1 MQLKPRYL
9 TPALS
14 AVIAEGF
21 LSRLSFGIISF
32 ALPLYARR
40 LGLSLTETGFLFS
53 LNLIAE
59 QVMKPGMGWA
69 VERFGLKRS
78 FTTAIG
84 LRSLIALLL
93 AFAGAPWQI
102 YAIRIAHGVAES
114 LRDPSVNTLI
124 AENAD
129 KKSLASSYA
138 WYSTA
143 KTVAGSLG
151 KGASGILLTLTAYN
165 YSSVFIVA
173 FALSVLPLYTVARY
187 IRDER
192 ATGGSEVVPTS
203 EAEIIEQTE
212 IIEQSEIIEQ
222 ISDVEAPAAEQKRPA
237 SILPMVVL
245 GFLISGTANMIHS
258 LFPVLATE
266 YGGLTPAET
275 GVIYTVSILVTIFA
289 GPLFGWLSDNVS
301 RRLVLLIRGAC
312 NTLSSLVFLFFP
324 TFWGLAAGR
333 VADDCGKAAF
343 RPAWGALMAYVSGID
358 RRRRVRTI
366 SYLSMGE
373 GLGEIAGPILA
384 GFLWSAWSIP
394 VMLGARVLLALVS
407 EFYAMI
413 VAGPL
418 EKMEG
423 YSSSTGG
430 RTGRFAHPVFAFAR
444 RKIMRYK

>member
-1 MQLKPRYL
+1 MQSKTGYL

-32 ALPLYARR
+32 ALPLYARH

-59 QVMKPGMGWA
+59 QVMKPGMGWV

-84 LRSLIALLL
+84 MRSLIALLL

-124 AENAD
+124 AENAG

-143 KTVAGSLG
+143 KTVAGSVG
-151 KGASGILLTLTAYN
+151 KGAAGILLTLTAYN

-173 FALSVLPLYTVARY
+173 FALSILPLYTVARY

-192 ATGGSEVVPTS
+192 PLDESESKLVST
-203 EAEIIEQTE
+203 AEVSEQT
-212 IIEQSEIIEQ
+212 SNT
-222 ISDVEAPAAEQKRPA
+222 EAPTGEQKRSA
-237 SILPMVVL
+237 AILPMVVL

-266 YGGLTPAET
+266 YGHLTPAET
-275 GVIYTVSILVTIFA
+275 GIIYTISVLVTVVA

-312 NTLSSLVFLFFP
+312 NTLSSLVFIFFP
-324 TFWGLAAGR
+324 SFWGIAAGR
-333 VADDCGKAAF
+333 AVDDCGKAAF
-343 RPAWGALMAYVSGID
+343 RPAWGALMAYVSSANK
-358 RRRRVRTI
+358 RRRVRTI

-394 VMLGARVLLALVS
+394 VMLGVRVLLALVG

-418 EKMEG
+418 EKIEG
-423 YSSSTGG
+423 YSSTNE
-430 RTGRFAHPVFAFAR
+430 RTGRFAHPFFAIAR

>member
-1 MQLKPRYL
+1 MQFKTGYL

-32 ALPLYARR
+32 ALPLYARH

-59 QVMKPGMGWA
+59 QVMKPGMGWVA
-69 VERFGLKRS
+69 ERFGLKRS

-84 LRSLIALLL
+84 LRSLVALLL
-93 AFAGAPWQI
+93 AFSGAPWQI
-102 YAIRIAHGVAES
+102 YAIRIAHGIAES

-124 AENAD
+124 ADNAN

-151 KGASGILLTLTAYN
+151 KGAAGILLTLTAYN

-192 ATGGSEVVPTS
+192 PLDESEGKLKSAAEVSVQASEVAAPTG
-203 EAEIIEQTE
+203 
-212 IIEQSEIIEQ
+212 
-222 ISDVEAPAAEQKRPA
+222 EQKKPT

-258 LFPVLATE
+258 LFPILATE
-266 YGGLTPAET
+266 YGGLTAAET
-275 GVIYTVSILVTIFA
+275 GIIYTVSILVTVFA
-289 GPLFGWLSDNVS
+289 GPLFGWLSDNIS

-312 NTLSSLVFLFFP
+312 NTLSSLVFILFP
-324 TFWGLAAGR
+324 SFWGLAAGR
-333 VADDCGKAAF
+333 AADDCGKAAF
-343 RPAWGALMAYVSGID
+343 RPAWGALMASVSGVD
-358 RRRRVRTI
+358 KRSRVRTI

-384 GFLWSAWSIP
+384 GLLWSAWGIP
-394 VMLGARVLLALVS
+394 VMLGVRLLLALVG

-413 VAGPL
+413 VTGPL

-423 YSSSTGG
+423 YGQPGG
-430 RTGRFAHPVFAFAR
+430 RARRFAHPVFAIAR

>member
-1 MQLKPRYL
+1 MQFKSRYL
-9 TPALS
+9 TPVLS

-59 QVMKPGMGWA
+59 QVMKPGMGWV

-114 LRDPSVNTLI
+114 LRDPSVYTLI
-124 AENAD
+124 AEHAN

-143 KTVAGSLG
+143 KAVAGSLG
-151 KGASGILLTLTAYN
+151 KGAAGILLTLTAYN
-165 YSSVFIVA
+165 YSTVFIVA

-192 ATGGSEVVPTS
+192 PIVEPEGEPRSTAEVGEQSSEV
-203 EAEIIEQTE
+203 
-212 IIEQSEIIEQ
+212 
-222 ISDVEAPAAEQKRPA
+222 AAKAGGQKRPA
-237 SILPMVVL
+237 AIMSMVIL

-275 GVIYTVSILVTIFA
+275 GIIYTVSILVTVFA
-289 GPLFGWLSDNVS
+289 GPLFGWLSDNIS
-301 RRLVLLIRGAC
+301 RRLVLMIRGVC
-312 NTLSSLVFLFFP
+312 NTLSSLVFIFFP
-324 TFWGLAAGR
+324 NFWGIGAGR
-333 VADDCGKAAF
+333 IADDCGKAAF
-343 RPAWGALMAYVSGID
+343 RPAWGALMAYVSGVD
-358 RRRRVRTI
+358 RRRRVRVI

-373 GLGEIAGPILA
+373 GMGEIAGPILA
-384 GFLWSAWSIP
+384 GLLWSAWGIP
-394 VMLGARVLLALVS
+394 VMLGARVLLALVG
-407 EFYAMI
+407 EFYA
-413 VAGPL
+413 VVAAGPL
-418 EKMEG
+418 EKIEG
-423 YSSSTGG
+423 YSAKGE
-430 RTGRFAHPVFAFAR
+430 RAGRFSHPVFAIAR
-444 RKIMRYK
+444 RMIMRYK

>member
-1 MQLKPRYL
+1 MRLKPGYV

-21 LSRLSFGIISF
+21 LSRLSFGIIGF
-32 ALPLYARR
+32 ALPLYARH

-59 QVMKPGMGWA
+59 QIMKPGMGWA

-84 LRSLIALLL
+84 LRSLVALLL

-124 AENAD
+124 AENAG

-151 KGASGILLTLTAYN
+151 KGAAGILLTLTAYN

-192 ATGGSEVVPTS
+192 ALDESEGKLRSTAEVSEQTS
-203 EAEIIEQTE
+203 E
-212 IIEQSEIIEQ
+212 
-222 ISDVEAPAAEQKRPA
+222 VEAPTGEQKRSTA
-237 SILPMVVL
+237 LLPMAIL

-266 YGGLTPAET
+266 YGGLTAAET
-275 GVIYTVSILVTIFA
+275 GIIYTLSIVVTVVS

-312 NTLSSLVFLFFP
+312 NTLSSLVYIFFP
-324 TFWGLAAGR
+324 SFWGIAAGR
-333 VADDCGKAAF
+333 AADDCGKAAF
-343 RPAWGALMAYVSGID
+343 RPAWGALMAYVSGVD
-358 RRRRVRTI
+358 RRRRVRTM

-384 GFLWSAWSIP
+384 GLLWSAWGIP
-394 VMLGARVLLALVS
+394 VMLGARVLLALVG
-407 EFYAMI
+407 EFYAML

-423 YSSSTGG
+423 YG
-430 RTGRFAHPVFAFAR
+430 RAQRFAHPVFAIAR

>member
-1 MQLKPRYL
+1 MQLKTRYV

-59 QVMKPGMGWA
+59 QVMKPGMGWV

-151 KGASGILLTLTAYN
+151 KGGAGILLTLTADN

-192 ATGGSEVVPTS
+192 APDGSEVKLESEAEVIEQTS
-203 EAEIIEQTE
+203 EAE
-212 IIEQSEIIEQ
+212 
-222 ISDVEAPAAEQKRPA
+222 APADGQKGPT
-237 SILPMVVL
+237 SILPVVVL

-275 GVIYTVSILVTIFA
+275 GVIYTLSILVTIFA

-312 NTLSSLVFLFFP
+312 NTLSSLVYIFFP
-324 TFWGLAAGR
+324 TFWGIAAGR

-373 GLGEIAGPILA
+373 GMGEIAGPILA
-384 GFLWSAWSIP
+384 GLLWSAWGIP
-394 VMLGARVLLALVS
+394 AMLGARVLLAVVG
-407 EFYAMI
+407 EFYAMA

-423 YSSSTGG
+423 YGSK
-430 RTGRFAHPVFAFAR
+430 TGRARRFTHPVFAIAR